1 MSYKNLNLDRSRILE
16 LAANALPGATV
27 EPLVQ
32 KGSAHECSILVD
44 GKQSLLHFFFNND
57 GTTTILW
64 KVGKHHDVSEIAAKH
79 IAEYGVTNPQKSFSL
94 ALRGRAPH
102 EVALLIEYLTNDI
115 GATLIKQ
122 DDIDF
127 PSHTAYRLQSK
138 EGDAIIIKHYSN
150 GTLQLQGK
158 PLLLYRESVSFL
170 STWLSLEDVIN
181 SQTIAYNVKL
191 DPAQVADEL
200 AAVLPTAHPFL
211 DPVVIKMLSAAIT
224 LSKINVKMDDYSSFV
239 FPALRGLEGY
249 LKQLF
254 ASKGISLPKV
264 NSFGGLFTKNATGSS
279 FNLVPDERNR
289 LNCGETCDAIQRCYS
304 LFSKHRHG
312 LFHVDEVVAAT
323 RIIQSRQEALDL
335 VNVVLAEIENSY
347 ILIAQKRFG
356 P

>member
-1 MSYKNLNLDRSRILE
+1 MPWTASSGSTAIKMIPRLVGEFSHLTEMMQDRLTFCSPLTYERQCSPQHMSYKNLNLDRSRILE

-138 EGDAIIIKHYSN
+138 EGDAIMIKHYS
-150 GTLQLQGK
+150 
-158 PLLLYRESVSFL
+158 
-170 STWLSLEDVIN
+170 
-181 SQTIAYNVKL
+181 
-191 DPAQVADEL
+191 
-200 AAVLPTAHPFL
+200 
-211 DPVVIKMLSAAIT
+211 
-224 LSKINVKMDDYSSFV
+224 
-239 FPALRGLEGY
+239 
-249 LKQLF
+249 
-254 ASKGISLPKV
+254 
-264 NSFGGLFTKNATGSS
+264 NATGSS